1 MGRKSK
7 AALAEEKGIK
17 DAITSI
23 INKVNGVME
32 TYGQIK
38 DTIHVVQGLYRDE
51 ELMALVG
58 RIKDGEKD
66 PKMYIL
72 LAAAILRVLKEELE
86 NNDGVFD
93 YVPPVATPAEPA
105 TPATPAKPA

>member
-1 MGRKSK
+1 MGRKSR

-17 DAITSI
+17 DVITSI
-23 INKVNGVME
+23 VNKVNGIMD

-38 DTIHVVQGLYRDE
+38 DTIHVVQELYGDE
-51 ELMALVG
+51 ELMGLVG

-72 LAAAILRVLKEELE
+72 LAAAILRVLKQEIED
-86 NNDGVFD
+86 NDGVFGIFFNGD
-93 YVPPVATPAEPA
+93 KIPGAPCCI
-105 TPATPAKPA
+105 